1 MQLISSQASMTI
13 GRAGVNDGMCI
24 DQLSWRYY
32 VNQMND
38 PPMLTLNSSRLKDK
52 AE

>member
-13 GRAGVNDGMCI
+13 VCTGVNDVVWI
-24 DQLSWRYY
+24 AQLSWRDY